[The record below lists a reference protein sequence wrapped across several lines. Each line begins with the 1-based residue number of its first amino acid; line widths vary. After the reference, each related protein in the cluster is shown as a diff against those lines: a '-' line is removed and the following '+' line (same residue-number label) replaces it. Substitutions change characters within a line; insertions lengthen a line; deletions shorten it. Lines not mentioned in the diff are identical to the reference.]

1 VQTLQQ
7 AKKNLTESHS
17 RTHCLRRK
25 LVQRRISR
33 TQVFRVQSKSKMSAT
48 LEMETLMTTLRG
60 ATDEQWLAFM
70 KLINEHG
77 VPQFF
82 ASVDP
87 KKAAA
92 MAEEADEAA
101 AAVAAPKKAVA
112 KKEPKEPKEP
122 KAKKAPAEVA
132 PMPETEDGSAP
143 DASEYRVSEAD
154 IDHSVCIGRA
164 KDDDKRW
171 SPIIFRERQCGKK
184 LEEGSDLCKT
194 CHTREGKYA
203 ESSSPKIGWMGRVTE
218 EPLDWVHML
227 GTTWAEEKKPK
238 FNGSSSAAS
247 VASDAASDSGASEEM
262 EKPEEKKV
270 VAKKEKV
277 PAADKEA
284 KKAAAA
290 AEREAAAA
298 AKKAAKEAETAAK
311 KEAAAAAAAAKKEA
325 KEAET
330 AAKKAAKPAAKP
342 KAAKAEKVADASV
355 PAVTVKANIEI
366 IGDEFYE
373 TKDGNVYEWD
383 GEGNAGMGK
392 RGDYVGR
399 LLGTKG
405 DYSIDSDAAEVL

>member
-1 VQTLQQ
+1 
-7 AKKNLTESHS
+7 
-17 RTHCLRRK
+17 
-25 LVQRRISR
+25 
-33 TQVFRVQSKSKMSAT
+33 
-48 LEMETLMTTLRG
+48 
-60 ATDEQWLAFM
+60 
-70 KLINEHG
+70 
-77 VPQFF
+77 
-82 ASVDP
+82 
-87 KKAAA
+87 
-92 MAEEADEAA
+92 
-101 AAVAAPKKAVA
+101 
-112 KKEPKEPKEP
+112 
-122 KAKKAPAEVA
+122 
-132 PMPETEDGSAP
+132 MPETEDGSAP

-171 SPIIFRERQCGKK
+171 SPIIYRERQCGKK

-238 FNGSSSAAS
+238 FSGSSGS

-262 EKPEEKKV
+262 EKPEKPEEKKV
-270 VAKKEKV
+270 APAKKEKV

-298 AKKAAKEAETAAK
+298 AKKEA
-311 KEAAAAAAAAKKEA
+311 KEAAAAAAE
-325 KEAET
+325 
-330 AAKKAAKPAAKP
+330 AKKAAKPAAKP

-383 GEGNAGMGK
+383 GEANAGMGK

>member
-1 VQTLQQ
+1 
-7 AKKNLTESHS
+7 
-17 RTHCLRRK
+17 
-25 LVQRRISR
+25 
-33 TQVFRVQSKSKMSAT
+33 MSAT

-70 KLINEHG
+70 KLYNERG

-82 ASVDP
+82 ASVDA
-87 KKAAA
+87 KTAAA
-92 MAEEADEAA
+92 MTEEADAKA

-112 KKEPKEPKEP
+112 KKEVAKKEP

-171 SPIIFRERQCGKK
+171 SPIIYRERQCGKK

-194 CHTREGKYA
+194 CHTREEKYA

-238 FNGSSSAAS
+238 FSGSGSSSAAS

-270 VAKKEKV
+270 AAKKTKV

-298 AKKAAKEAETAAK
+298 AKKEAAEAK
-311 KEAAAAAAAAKKEA
+311 KAAAAAEREAAAAAKKEA
-325 KEAET
+325 AEAKKAEAE
-330 AAKKAAKPAAKP
+330 AKKSEKAAKPKT
-342 KAAKAEKVADASV
+342 AKAEKVADASV
-355 PAVTVKANIEI
+355 PAVTVKAIIEI

-373 TKDGNVYEWD
+373 AKDGNVYEWD
-383 GEGNAGMGK
+383 GEANAGLGK

>member
-1 VQTLQQ
+1 
-7 AKKNLTESHS
+7 
-17 RTHCLRRK
+17 
-25 LVQRRISR
+25 
-33 TQVFRVQSKSKMSAT
+33 MSAT
-48 LEMETLMTTLRG
+48 PEMETLMTTLRG

-82 ASVDP
+82 ASVDA
-87 KKAAA
+87 KTAAA
-92 MAEEADEAA
+92 MTEEAEEAA

-112 KKEPKEPKEP
+112 KKEP

-171 SPIIFRERQCGKK
+171 TPIIYRERQCGKK

-194 CHTREGKYA
+194 CHTREEKYA
-203 ESSSPKIGWMGRVTE
+203 ESSSTKIGWMGRVTE

-238 FNGSSSAAS
+238 FSGSGSSSAAS

-270 VAKKEKV
+270 AAKKTKV
-277 PAADKEA
+277 PAADKEAKKAEAAAKKEAEAAAKKEAAEA

-298 AKKAAKEAETAAK
+298 AKKEAAEAKKAEAEAK
-311 KEAAAAAAAAKKEA
+311 KSE
-325 KEAET
+325 
-330 AAKKAAKPAAKP
+330 KAAKPAAKP

-355 PAVTVKANIEI
+355 PAVTVKAIIEI

-373 TKDGNVYEWD
+373 AKDGNVYEWD
-383 GEGNAGMGK
+383 GEANAGLGK

>member
-1 VQTLQQ
+1 
-7 AKKNLTESHS
+7 
-17 RTHCLRRK
+17 
-25 LVQRRISR
+25 
-33 TQVFRVQSKSKMSAT
+33 
-48 LEMETLMTTLRG
+48 MTTLRG
-60 ATDEQWLAFM
+60 ATDEQWLTFM
-70 KLINEHG
+70 KLYNERG

-101 AAVAAPKKAVA
+101 AAAVKAPKAPKA
-112 KKEPKEPKEP
+112 KKEP

-132 PMPETEDGSAP
+132 PLPETEDGSAP
-143 DASEYRVSEAD
+143 DASEYRLSEAD

-184 LEEGSDLCKT
+184 LEEDSDLCKT
-194 CHTREGKYA
+194 CHTREEKYA

-227 GTTWAEEKKPK
+227 GTAWAEEKKPK

-262 EKPEEKKV
+262 EQPEKPEEKKAPA
-270 VAKKEKV
+270 AKKAKV

-290 AEREAAAA
+290 AEREAAKE
-298 AKKAAKEAETAAK
+298 AKKAATAAAAEAK
-311 KEAAAAAAAAKKEA
+311 KEAAAAEKE
-325 KEAET
+325 
-330 AAKKAAKPAAKP
+330 AKKAATAAAAEAKKAAKKSEKKPAAKP

-355 PAVTVKANIEI
+355 PAVTVKVHLEM
-366 IGDEFYE
+366 IGGEFYE

-383 GEGNAGMGK
+383 KEANAGMGK
-392 RGDYVGR
+392 RCDYVGR
-399 LLGTKG
+399 LLGTEG
-405 DYSIDSDAAEVL
+405 DYTIYIASAQAL

>member
-1 VQTLQQ
+1 
-7 AKKNLTESHS
+7 
-17 RTHCLRRK
+17 
-25 LVQRRISR
+25 
-33 TQVFRVQSKSKMSAT
+33 MSAT

-70 KLINEHG
+70 KLYNERG

-82 ASVDP
+82 ASVDA

-101 AAVAAPKKAVA
+101 AAVAAPKAPKA
-112 KKEPKEPKEP
+112 KKEP

-132 PMPETEDGSAP
+132 PLPETEDGSAP
-143 DASEYRVSEAD
+143 DASEYRMSEAD

-184 LEEGSDLCKT
+184 LEEDSDLCKT
-194 CHTREGKYA
+194 CHTREEKYA

-227 GTTWAEEKKPK
+227 GTAWAEEKKPK
-238 FNGSSSAAS
+238 FNGASSAAS

-270 VAKKEKV
+270 AAKKTKV

-298 AKKAAKEAETAAK
+298 AKKEAAEAK
-311 KEAAAAAAAAKKEA
+311 KAAAAEKKEVAAAAKKEA
-325 KEAET
+325 AEAKK
-330 AAKKAAKPAAKP
+330 AAKKAEKPAAKP

-355 PAVTVKANIEI
+355 PAVTVKANIEM
-366 IGDEFYE
+366 IGDELYE
-373 TKDGNVYEWD
+373 VKDGNVYEWD
-383 GEGNAGMGK
+383 REANAGMGK
-392 RGDYVGR
+392 RGDFVGR
-399 LLGTKG
+399 LQGTKG
-405 DYSIDSDAAEVL
+405 DYSIDTDAAEVL

>member
-1 VQTLQQ
+1 MNPSFPSSSNQ
-7 AKKNLTESHS
+7 
-17 RTHCLRRK
+17 
-25 LVQRRISR
+25 
-33 TQVFRVQSKSKMSAT
+33 KMSAT

-82 ASVDP
+82 ASVDA
-87 KKAAA
+87 KTAAA

-101 AAVAAPKKAVA
+101 AAVKAPKKAVA
-112 KKEPKEPKEP
+112 KKEVAKKEP

-132 PMPETEDGSAP
+132 PLPETEDGSAP
-143 DASEYRVSEAD
+143 DASEYRLSEAD

-184 LEEGSDLCKT
+184 LEEDSDLCKT
-194 CHTREGKYA
+194 CHTREEKYA

-227 GTTWAEEKKPK
+227 GTAWAEEKKPK
-238 FNGSSSAAS
+238 FNGSGSSGS

-262 EKPEEKKV
+262 EKPEKPEEKKV
-270 VAKKEKV
+270 APAKKEKV

-298 AKKAAKEAETAAK
+298 AKKEAAEAK
-311 KEAAAAAAAAKKEA
+311 KAAAAAEREAAAAAKKEA
-325 KEAET
+325 AEAKK
-330 AAKKAAKPAAKP
+330 AAKKAEKPAAKP

-355 PAVTVKANIEI
+355 PAVTVKANIEM
-366 IGDEFYE
+366 IGDELYE
-373 TKDGNVYEWD
+373 VKDGNVYEWD
-383 GEGNAGMGK
+383 REANAGMGK
-392 RGDYVGR
+392 RGDFVGR
-399 LLGTKG
+399 LQGTKG
-405 DYSIDSDAAEVL
+405 DYSIDTDAAAVL

>member
-1 VQTLQQ
+1 M
-7 AKKNLTESHS
+7 NPSFPS
-17 RTHCLRRK
+17 
-25 LVQRRISR
+25 
-33 TQVFRVQSKSKMSAT
+33 SKAKMSAT

-70 KLINEHG
+70 KLYNERG

-82 ASVDP
+82 ASVDA
-87 KKAAA
+87 KTAAA

-101 AAVAAPKKAVA
+101 APKKTVA
-112 KKEPKEPKEP
+112 KKAP

-171 SPIIFRERQCGKK
+171 SPIIYRERQCGKK
-184 LEEGSDLCKT
+184 LEEDSDLCKT
-194 CHTREGKYA
+194 CHTREEKYA

-238 FNGSSSAAS
+238 FNGSSAAS

-270 VAKKEKV
+270 AVKKEKV

-298 AKKAAKEAETAAK
+298 AKKEAAEAKKVAAAEKKEADAAAK
-311 KEAAAAAAAAKKEA
+311 KEAAEAKKEA
-325 KEAET
+325 KKAE
-330 AAKKAAKPAAKP
+330 KPAAKP
-342 KAAKAEKVADASV
+342 KAEKTKAKAEKVADASV
-355 PAVTVKANIEI
+355 PAVTVKAKIEM
-366 IGDEFYE
+366 IGDQFYE

-383 GEGNAGMGK
+383 KEANAGLGK

-399 LLGTKG
+399 LLGTKD